1 MKNIKSVR
9 NIILNEG
16 MEKMRAND
24 KNSRTKQKSKF
35 AKRLS
40 DSKYLL
46 LMIAPCVLYFI
57 IFKYWPMFGLIT
69 SFQNYSVFKGITG
82 SEWVGF
88 KHYSTFFHDP
98 YFFTV
103 LKNTL
108 LLGIFNTA
116 WNFPMPIILAL
127 VINEIRSNKLKK
139 FTQTVSY
146 FPHFIS
152 VVILC
157 GMVMSGLSPRGGIV
171 NNIVVLFGGKPI
183 NFISDPKYFRT
194 IYIASGIWQTTGWGT
209 IIYLAALTGVNVE
222 LYDAAAVDGAN
233 RWQKLWNVTL
243 PAIIPTIVVVLIM
256 SVGRSVTIGFDK
268 VFLLQNDANISTSE
282 VISTYEYERG
292 IIKGNYSYSAAIG
305 LFMSVISS
313 LLVIMTNTISRKL
326 SDTALW

>member
-1 MKNIKSVR
+1 MKKRQKDKIQTNKKS
-9 NIILNEG
+9 L
-16 MEKMRAND
+16 K
-24 KNSRTKQKSKF
+24 
-35 AKRLS
+35 KRLA

-46 LMIAPCVLYFI
+46 LMILPCVLYFI
-57 IFKYWPMFGLIT
+57 IFKYWPMFGLVT
-69 SFQNYSVFKGITG
+69 SFQDYSPFKGVFG
-82 SEWVGF
+82 STWVGL
-88 KHYSTFFHDP
+88 KHYRAFISDP
-98 YFFTV
+98 YFVTV

-108 LLGIFNTA
+108 LLGILNTA

-127 VINEIRSNKLKK
+127 AINEIKHEKIKKL
-139 FTQTVSY
+139 TQTVSY

-157 GMVMSGLSPRGGIV
+157 GMVMTCLSPRGGIV
-171 NNIVVLFGGKPI
+171 NSIITLFGGKPI
-183 NFISDPKYFRT
+183 NFIADPKYFRT
-194 IYIASGIWQTTGWGT
+194 IYIGSGIWQTTGWGT

-243 PAIIPTIVVVLIM
+243 PAIVPTIVVVLIM

-268 VFLLQNDANISTSE
+268 VFLLQNDANISASE

-292 IIKGNYSYSAAIG
+292 IVKGNYSYSAAIG
-305 LFMSVISS
+305 LFMSLISS
-313 LLVIMTNTISRKL
+313 TLVILTNAISRKL